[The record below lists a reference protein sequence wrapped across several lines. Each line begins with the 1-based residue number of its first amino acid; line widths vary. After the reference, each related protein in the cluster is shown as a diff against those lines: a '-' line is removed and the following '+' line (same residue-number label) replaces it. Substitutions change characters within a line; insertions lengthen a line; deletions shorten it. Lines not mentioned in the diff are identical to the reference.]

1 MKNNGNISN
10 KNTFDN
16 KNLFSAFSGGC
27 LFRADMRKARR
38 YEEADP
44 FSVFP
49 WAMFAA
55 IPTYPRFV
63 EFLRRINE
71 LQIEKAKLWDVIG
84 V

>member
-1 MKNNGNISN
+1 MKKQIRS
-10 KNTFDN
+10 
-16 KNLFSAFSGGC
+16 
-27 LFRADMRKARR
+27 
-38 YEEADP
+38 P
-44 FSVFP
+44 FFP
-49 WAMFAA
+49 GAMVAA